1 MELQTY
7 LTFQLH
13 GEMALHCS
21 VRYQFYLIKHDRTIF
36 HCRRKIQIAYLPKS
50 ATLTKLKRK
59 HFPAWKRALVSR
71 MAVDRKGTFLQK
83 SVHQIIN
90 VLVKA
95 NYYSRWESDL
105 HNQSRGYNDWST
117 FL

>member
-1 MELQTY
+1 MEKSLVHIILLFINMELQTY
-7 LTFQLH
+7 LTFQLR

-21 VRYQFYLIKHDRTIF
+21 VRYQFYKHDRTIF
-36 HCRRKIQIAYLPKS
+36 HCRHKIQIAYLPNS
-50 ATLTKLKRK
+50 ATLTKAET
-59 HFPAWKRALVSR
+59 FPW

-95 NYYSRWESDL
+95 NYSSRWESDCII
-105 HNQSRGYNDWST
+105 RGYNDWST